1 MPENPPEDEIEEGDG
16 IGSSVAVADLES
28 DEARPWQA
36 LRDLTGSGQA
46 EELEAFLDTLSPGET
61 ARAIARLDET
71 TRTSMLTLID
81 PEDAADV
88 LDDLSVEQAADL
100 IEEMQPAQ
108 AAEIFEELPADEQAD
123 ILSDMSSRD
132 ADAVLDEMAPEDAAK
147 ARSLMGYDAE
157 SAGGLMIAE
166 FLSFRQD
173 LTTDDVLANLREHRD
188 EYSDYEVQYAY
199 VTDGDGALVGVLRLR
214 DLMLSARNLPI
225 ERLMIPSPLS
235 VPVSYGLDDMV
246 GFFEDHE
253 FLGVPVVDAD
263 GRLVGVLRQSV
274 VREAVERRAKN
285 VFLKVSGIIGGEELR
300 SLPLR
305 VRCLRRLSW
314 LCPNIVLNIIAA
326 SVISMYQETLQA
338 VIVLAVFLP
347 IISDMS
353 GCAGNQAVAVSIR
366 ELAMGLIRPRE
377 VWRVFM
383 KEGAL
388 GIINGIALGV
398 LLGSV
403 AAIWQG
409 NMYLGLVVGTALALN
424 TLLSVLLGGLVPLV
438 LKGFKID
445 PALASGPIL
454 TTVTDMCGFFLVLS
468 FASMTLEKLS

>member
-1 MPENPPEDEIEEGDG
+1 M
-16 IGSSVAVADLES
+16 
-28 DEARPWQA
+28 
-36 LRDLTGSGQA
+36 
-46 EELEAFLDTLSPGET
+46 
-61 ARAIARLDET
+61 ARLDES
-71 TRTSMLTLID
+71 TRTEMLTLID
-81 PEDAADV
+81 PADAADL
-88 LDDLSVEQAADL
+88 LDDLSIEQAVDL
-100 IEEMQPAQ
+100 IEEMEPAE
-108 AAEIFEELPADEQAD
+108 AAGIFGELPADEQAD
-123 ILSDMSSRD
+123 ILGDLSSRD
-132 ADAVLDEMAPEDAAK
+132 AEAILDKMSVEDATK
-147 ARSLMGYDAE
+147 ARALMEHDDD

-173 LTTDDVLANLREHRD
+173 LTSDDVLADLRGNRD

-199 VTDGDGALVGVLRLR
+199 VTDDDERLVGVLRLR

-225 ERLMIPSPLS
+225 RKMMIPEPMS
-235 VPVSYGLDDMV
+235 VPVDYGLDDMV

-253 FLGVPVVDAD
+253 FLGVPVID
-263 GRLVGVLRQSV
+263 GEQRLVGVLRQSV

-285 VFLKVSGIIGGEELR
+285 TFLKVSGIIGGEELR

-353 GCAGNQAVAVSIR
+353 GCSGNQAVAVSIR
-366 ELAMGLIRPRE
+366 ELAMGLIRPNE

-388 GIINGIALGV
+388 GVINGIALGL
-398 LLGSV
+398 LLGTV
-403 AAIWQG
+403 AAVWQG
-409 NMYLGLVVGTALALN
+409 NLYLGLVVGSALALN
-424 TLLSVLLGGLVPLV
+424 TMLSVLLGGLVPLV

-468 FASMTLEKLS
+468 FASMTLDKLS

>member
-1 MPENPPEDEIEEGDG
+1 VPDPDLPPDKDPIPGVITETPDE
-16 IGSSVAVADLES
+16 VAAET
-28 DEARPWQA
+28 RPWETLVA
-36 LRDLTGSGQA
+36 LTEAGESG
-46 EELEAFLDTLSPGET
+46 ELEEYLETLSPGET
-61 ARAIARLDET
+61 ARAMARLEEA
-71 TRTSMLTLID
+71 TRTELLTLID
-81 PEDAADV
+81 PAEAADL
-88 LDDLSVEQAADL
+88 LDDLSIEQAVDV
-100 IEEMQPAQ
+100 IEEMKPAE
-108 AAEIFEELPADEQAD
+108 AAGIFEELPADEQAD
-123 ILSDMSSRD
+123 ILGDLSSRD
-132 ADAVLDEMAPEDAAK
+132 AEAILDQMSVEDASK
-147 ARSLMGYDAE
+147 ARALMEYDDE

-173 LTTDDVLANLREHRD
+173 LTSDDVLADLRGNRD
-188 EYSDYEVQYAY
+188 KYSDYEVQYAY
-199 VTDGDGALVGVLRLR
+199 VTNDEGRLVGVLRLR

-225 ERLMIPSPLS
+225 RKMMIPEPMS
-235 VPVSYGLDDMV
+235 VPVDYGLDDMV

-253 FLGVPVVDAD
+253 FLGVPVVD
-263 GRLVGVLRQSV
+263 GEQRLVGVLRQSV

-285 VFLKVSGIIGGEELR
+285 TFLKVSGIIGGEELR

-326 SVISMYQETLQA
+326 SVISMYQDTLQA

-353 GCAGNQAVAVSIR
+353 GCSGNQAVAVSIR
-366 ELAMGLIRPRE
+366 ELAMGLIRPNE
-377 VWRVFM
+377 VWRVFI
-383 KEGAL
+383 KEGSL
-388 GIINGIALGV
+388 GVINGIALGL

-409 NMYLGLVVGTALALN
+409 NLYLGLVVGAALALN
-424 TLLSVLLGGLVPLV
+424 TMLSVLLGGLVPLI
-438 LKGFKID
+438 LKGFKVD

-468 FASMTLEKLS
+468 FASMTLEKLT

>member
-1 MPENPPEDEIEEGDG
+1 MADTDPIDEIPSATLEE
-16 IGSSVAVADLES
+16 SPEM
-28 DEARPWQA
+28 ARPWQT
-36 LRDLTGSGQA
+36 L
-46 EELEAFLDTLSPGET
+46 EELASAGRSQELEDYLDTLSPGET
-61 ARAIARLDET
+61 ARAIARLDEAVR
-71 TRTSMLTLID
+71 TRVLTLID
-81 PEDAADV
+81 PGEAADV

-100 IEEMQPAQ
+100 IEELQPSE
-108 AAEIFEELPADEQAD
+108 AAEIFEELPADEQVD
-123 ILSDMSSRD
+123 ILADLSSRD
-132 ADAVLDEMAPEDAAK
+132 ADAILDEMAPEDAAK
-147 ARSLMGYDAE
+147 ARVLMGHDPE

-173 LTTDDVLANLREHRD
+173 MTTDDVLANLRQNRD

-199 VTDGDGALVGVLRLR
+199 VTDDGGRLIGVLRLR

-225 ERLMIPSPLS
+225 EKLMIPEPLA
-235 VPVSYGLDDMV
+235 VPTSYGLDDMV

-253 FLGVPVVDAD
+253 FLGVPVVNDD
-263 GRLVGVLRQSV
+263 DQLVGVLRKSV

-300 SLPLR
+300 NLPLR

-326 SVISMYQETLQA
+326 SVISMYQDTLQA
-338 VIVLAVFLP
+338 AIVLAVFLP

-353 GCAGNQAVAVSIR
+353 GCSGNQAVAVSIR
-366 ELAMGLIRPRE
+366 ELAMGLIQPRE
-377 VWRVFM
+377 VWRVFV

-388 GIINGIALGV
+388 GVINGLALGV

-403 AAIWQG
+403 AALWQG
-409 NMYLGLVVGTALALN
+409 NVYLGLVVGAALALN
-424 TLLSVLLGGLVPLV
+424 TVLSVLLGGLVPLI
-438 LKGFKID
+438 LKGFKVD